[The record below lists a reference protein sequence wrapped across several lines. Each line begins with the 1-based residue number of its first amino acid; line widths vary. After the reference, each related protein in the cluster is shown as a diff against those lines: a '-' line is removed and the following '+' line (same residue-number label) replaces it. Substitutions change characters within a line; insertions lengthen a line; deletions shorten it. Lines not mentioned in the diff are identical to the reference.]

1 MIVVILGVLEFPLIN
16 LGLMKGIYR
25 GGIGFSSPSSF
36 MKEPDWYG
44 FLCMYLA
51 LIFCVY
57 KIKNSNLMF
66 KKNINDLFFYI
77 CLFGLA
83 ISLARAAWIGFVVG
97 AFILFIFSDMKIKQR
112 YLKSMMVILILVVV
126 SFVSLQIMK
135 PDVTEKLINRI
146 NPSTTLET
154 DNGAADSRMGSI
166 RMMLYYIDI
175 HPWVGNGVGG
185 MGYLSSDKNV
195 TSKFVDG
202 EMNSGRGNANL
213 ILSSLF
219 DSGIIGTIG
228 LLFFIISYI
237 KELFRRYSKS
247 EDVILLAFT
256 ISFIGQLVDFMFNNG
271 IRYSFVWLIFALS
284 LAYKWDEID
293 FSPDINTPA

>member
-1 MIVVILGVLEFPLIN
+1 
-16 LGLMKGIYR
+16 
-25 GGIGFSSPSSF
+25 
-36 MKEPDWYG
+36 
-44 FLCMYLA
+44 
-51 LIFCVY
+51 
-57 KIKNSNLMF
+57 
-66 KKNINDLFFYI
+66 
-77 CLFGLA
+77 
-83 ISLARAAWIGFVVG
+83 
-97 AFILFIFSDMKIKQR
+97 MKIKQR

-135 PDVTEKLINRI
+135 PDLTEKLINRI

-185 MGYLSSDKNV
+185 MGYLSSNKNI
-195 TSKFVDG
+195 TSKFADG
-202 EMNSGRGNANL
+202 EMNTGRGNANL

-219 DSGIIGTIG
+219 DSGIIGTIC
-228 LLFFIISYI
+228 LIFFIISYA

-247 EDVILLAFT
+247 EDVIILAFS
-256 ISFIGQLVDFMFNNG
+256 ISFIGLLVDFMFNNG

-293 FSPDINTPA
+293 FSPEINTPA